1 MFSAR
6 CLIFF
11 WCILSTAR
19 LTLAQSPVW
28 TVNAGSYQYTMSV
41 VAFLNVD
48 SKQLTAEQDRAAA
61 FVAGEV
67 RGVASPIYVPSAD
80 RYLAYM
86 TVFANKENE
95 EITFKIFESAT
106 GRVVDVNAALTFKI
120 DAQRGN
126 VFQAFSLANPA
137 LNNEAEIKN
146 FYFAGIDSVSTI
158 ITGGQVDVVVE
169 YDQELANLTPE
180 FIISEGA
187 KMFIGRTL
195 QEPGTASFDFHTPFS
210 YSVLSEDESVLKTYQ
225 VTVSNRQVTESGFV
239 SSNVITA
246 NNDGSNDY
254 WMVADVFKY
263 KDHEFKIFDANGRIL
278 FESTGYNNDWNA
290 YYNGNK
296 VERGKYFFVIRD
308 PATNSVIRGDILVLY

>member
-11 WCILSTAR
+11 WCIVSAAR
-19 LTLAQSPVW
+19 LAEAQTPAW
-28 TVNAGSYQYTMSV
+28 GVNAGSYQYTMSV

-48 SKQLTAEQDRAAA
+48 SKVLTGEHDKAAA
-61 FVAGEV
+61 FVGGEV

-95 EITFKIFESAT
+95 DITFKIYDSAT
-106 GRVVDVNAALTFKI
+106 DRVVDVDAGLTFKI
-120 DAQRGN
+120 DAQHGN
-126 VFQAFSLANPA
+126 VFRAFSLANPA
-137 LNNEAEIKN
+137 LNDEAEIKN
-146 FYFAGIDSVSTI
+146 FFFAGIDSVSTI
-158 ITGGQVDVVVE
+158 ITDGQVDVVLE
-169 YDQELANLTPE
+169 YDQELVNLTPE

-187 KMFIGRTL
+187 KMFIDRTP
-195 QEPGTASFDFHTPFS
+195 QEPGAASLDFNTPLS
-210 YSVLSEDESVLKTYQ
+210 YSVLSEDESLLQTYQ
-225 VTVSNRQVTESGFV
+225 VTVSNRQVTEPGFK

-254 WMVADVFKY
+254 WIVADVFKY
-263 KDHEFKIFDANGRIL
+263 KDHEFKIVDVNGRIL

-296 VERGKYFFVIRD
+296 VERGKYFFVISD
-308 PATNSVIRGDILVLY
+308 PVTNSVIRGDLLVLY